1 MDKPKNVW
9 IAMRSLAAVSLTGFG
24 MIVLS
29 TVGGLAGFAM
39 ALAFL
44 YLAFFASASQHR
56 PGG

>member
-1 MDKPKNVW
+1 
-9 IAMRSLAAVSLTGFG
+9 MRSLAAVSLTGFG